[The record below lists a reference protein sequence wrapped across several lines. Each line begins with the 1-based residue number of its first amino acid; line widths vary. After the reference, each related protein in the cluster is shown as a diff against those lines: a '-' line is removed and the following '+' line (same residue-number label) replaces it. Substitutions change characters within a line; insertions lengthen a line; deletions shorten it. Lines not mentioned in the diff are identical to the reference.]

1 MNIVK
6 AVKRDTTKKSI
17 GKDLKKSGFALAAL
31 YGGKDNKALYV
42 NLKEFQ
48 KVFSNTGKQEI
59 ITLEIE
65 NEGTKEVLV
74 KAYQIDG
81 IKRTITHIDF
91 YEIDRSKKIKTSV
104 PLRLTGVPEGVRLG
118 GGVLEQIEHDFTI
131 RAFPGS
137 IPKEIIVDVTD
148 LQVGRSMH
156 ISDINFPE
164 GVEPMGDI
172 SKAIVTVVA
181 IETEEEKSTEEAE

>member
-6 AVKRDTTKKSI
+6 AIKRDTSKKSI
-17 GKDLKKSGFALAAL
+17 GKDLKKDGFALATL
-31 YGGKDNKALYV
+31 YGGKDTPALAV
-42 NLKEFQ
+42 GLKEFN
-48 KVFSNTGKQEI
+48 KVFSHTGKQEI

-65 NEGTKEVLV
+65 NDSTKEVLV
-74 KAYQIDG
+74 KNYQIDG

-91 YEIDRSKKIKTSV
+91 YEIDRNKKIKTSV
-104 PLRLTGVPEGVRLG
+104 PLHLTGTPEGVRLG
-118 GGVLEQIEHDFTI
+118 TGVLEQIEHEFTI

-148 LQVGRSMH
+148 LQAGRSIH
-156 ISDINFPE
+156 ISDIKFPE

-172 SKAIVTVVA
+172 SKAVVTVVA
-181 IETEEEKSTEEAE
+181 VETEEETTEETE

>member
-6 AVKRDTTKKSI
+6 AIKRETTQKSI
-17 GKDLKKSGFALAAL
+17 GSNLKKSGFALATL
-31 YGGKDNKALYV
+31 YGGKNTQDLAV

-48 KVFSNTGKQEI
+48 KVFSQTGKQEI

-74 KAYQIDG
+74 KEYQIDG
-81 IKRTITHIDF
+81 IKRNITHIDF
-91 YEIDRSKKIKTSV
+91 YEIDRNKKIKTSV
-104 PLRLTGVPEGVRLG
+104 PLHITGTPESVRLG
-118 GGVLEQIEHDFTI
+118 TGVMEQIEHDFTI

-137 IPKEIIVDVTD
+137 IPKEIVIDVTE
-148 LQVGRSMH
+148 LQVGRSLH

-164 GVEPMGDI
+164 GVEPMGDV

-181 IETEEEKSTEEAE
+181 VEVEEEAATEEVV